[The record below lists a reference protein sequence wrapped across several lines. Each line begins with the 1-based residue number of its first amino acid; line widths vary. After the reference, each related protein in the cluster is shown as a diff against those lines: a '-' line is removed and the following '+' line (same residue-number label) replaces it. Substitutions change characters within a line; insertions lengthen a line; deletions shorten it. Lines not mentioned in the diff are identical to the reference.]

1 MTERRSGWQKSL
13 RRSVSVLLAAGL
25 LLVLSGFSLVRLVGW
40 ESLPE
45 PPPQA
50 RVRLFAGDREIASF
64 RGLSPESQI
73 WLPLRD
79 IPPQVVQAVLTAEDR
94 RFYRHHGLD
103 FLAMV
108 RAVRANLVHGRVA
121 QGASTITQQ
130 LARTLF
136 LNGDRTWERK
146 LREGVIAV
154 ALELRY
160 DKGRILEAYLNSVY
174 MGHDAGVPVH
184 GMAAAARHFLHKD
197 LAAVRL
203 DEAAMLAAA
212 INAPNGM
219 LADRE
224 RARVRRNTI
233 LQAMQ
238 AAGWAPPAVVKAAV
252 AQPSRWQ
259 PTPQPAP
266 YFVDAVREELS
277 RRVALPADGEL
288 RIATS
293 LDLDLQRAAEAAI
306 ERGLQRIERRR
317 GIPVGK
323 LQGALVAI
331 EPATGQIRALVGGR
345 RYAESAFNRA
355 TRARR
360 QPGSLFKPFVYLAAF
375 ESARGVPLTPASVVA
390 DEPLQIPTESGV
402 WSPRDPSGSF
412 KGPVTIRRALEES
425 LNVPAVRVA
434 QQVGPDRVVE
444 VARALGLTGPLAP
457 VPSLALGTSEVS
469 LLEITSAFGALANQ
483 GMRAAPTTLAALP
496 SDGAPDAHGAAP
508 EPVRV
513 VSAESA
519 FLVTNLLRGVMHA
532 GTGRASAQWGL
543 SEITAGKTG
552 TTDDFRDAWFIGY
565 TPDLA
570 IGVWVGADD
579 GTSVGLTGSQAA
591 LPIWASVMRS
601 VVKRVPPRDF
611 TPPPGVVFASV
622 NRETGR
628 LASVWCGDGGPVIQE
643 AFKAG
648 TEPNSACARAESTVG
663 QFLGWIRGLFRRT
676 P

>member
-1 MTERRSGWQKSL
+1 MAEPRSGWQG
-13 RRSVSVLLAAGL
+13 RRLWRSAAILAGAGL
-25 LLVLSGFSLVRLVGW
+25 LLLVSGLTLIRTVGW

-45 PPPQA
+45 PPTRA

-64 RGLSPESQI
+64 QGLSRDSAIWVALSQM
-73 WLPLRD
+73 
-79 IPPQVVQAVLTAEDR
+79 PPSVIEAVLTAEDR

-108 RAVRANLVHGRVA
+108 RAARADLVRGRVA

-136 LNGDRTWERK
+136 LSADRTWQRK
-146 LREGVIAV
+146 LRECLIAV
-154 ALELRY
+154 GLELRY
-160 DKGRILEAYLNSVY
+160 DKARILEAYLNSVY

-184 GMAAAARHFLHKD
+184 GVAAASQHFLHKN

-203 DEAAMLAAA
+203 DEAAILAAA

-219 LADRE
+219 LADPQ
-224 RARVRRNTI
+224 RARARRNSI

-238 AAGWAPPAVVKAAV
+238 ARGWAPPAVVKAAV
-252 AQPSRWQ
+252 ARPSRWQ
-259 PTPQPAP
+259 PTAQPAP
-266 YFVDAVREELS
+266 YFVDLAREELGQ
-277 RRVALPADGEL
+277 RVDLPAKGEL

-293 LDLDLQRAAEAAI
+293 LDLHLQRAAEAAV
-306 ERGLQRIERRR
+306 ESGLQHIERRR
-317 GIPVGK
+317 GAEPGK
-323 LQGALVAI
+323 LQAALVAI
-331 EPATGQIRALVGGR
+331 EPASGKIRALVGGR
-345 RYAESAFNRA
+345 RYAESTFNRA

-375 ESARGVPLTPASVVA
+375 ESGRGTPITPASVVA
-390 DEPLQIPTESGV
+390 DEPLQIPTDSGI

-425 LNVPAVRVA
+425 LNVPAVRMV
-434 QQVGPDRVVE
+434 QQLGPDRIIE
-444 VARALGLTGPLAP
+444 VARALGFSSPLAA

-469 LLEITSAFGALANQ
+469 LLEITSAFATLANQ
-483 GMRAAPTTLAALP
+483 GVRVVPTTLALDPA
-496 SDGAPDAHGAAP
+496 DARLGLRAVAS

-513 VSAESA
+513 VSADSA
-519 FLVTNLLRGVMHA
+519 FLVTNLLRGVMHG

-552 TTDDFRDAWFIGY
+552 TTDDFRDAWFVGY

-579 GTSVGLTGSQAA
+579 GTSVGLTGAQAA
-591 LPIWASVMRS
+591 LPIWARVMQSAVHRT
-601 VVKRVPPRDF
+601 PPRDF
-611 TPPPGVVFASV
+611 MAPPGVVFASV
-622 NRETGR
+622 NRETGQ
-628 LASVWCGDGGPVIQE
+628 LASVWCRDGGPVIQE

-648 TEPNSACARAESTVG
+648 TEPISSCVKGSTLG
-663 QFLGWIRGLFRRT
+663 QFFGWIRGWFRQT